1 MTIATDPNYE
11 KPSTQHLDVVLL
23 KRDVS
28 EFTAKLSD
36 FKRIPVQAADPIA
49 AQGDPEVAKHDKE
62 YRCLGAVPPGFETEP
77 EANARQ
83 REYAGG
89 VTDKSKIGM

>member
-1 MTIATDPNYE
+1 MTTSTDPQYQ
-11 KPSTQHLDVVLL
+11 KPDTQPLDVVLL
-23 KRDVS
+23 LRTAS
-28 EFTAKLSD
+28 EFTAKQSD
-36 FKRIPVQAADPIA
+36 FKRIPVQAVDPIA
-49 AQGDPEVAKHDKE
+49 AQGDPAVVKFEKE

-89 VTDKSKIGM
+89 VTDRSKIGM

>member
-1 MTIATDPNYE
+1 MTIATDPQYQ
-11 KPSTQHLDVVLL
+11 KPDTQPLDGVLL
-23 KRDVS
+23 LRTAS
-28 EFTAKLSD
+28 EFTAKQSD
-36 FKRIPVQAADPIA
+36 FKRIAVLAVDPIA
-49 AQGDPEVAKHDKE
+49 AQADPEVVKYEKE

-89 VTDKSKIGM
+89 VTDKSKIGL